1 MHPIPSAPEADTATV
16 VAPQAAFAAAQPET
30 DTRPRTALLLQW
42 VGMGDLVWHAPY
54 FRAVAA
60 TSQGGQASLIAS
72 PTTFARDLVGHE
84 PWVKEII
91 DFDRH
96 PRRHEGRQGR
106 HRGVL
111 GLWRMGRELREQGF
125 DRIVLFT
132 NHTNR
137 TLVAVFAEIPE
148 RLGYG
153 TSWLQRRLL
162 SRGPWIRRYKGPA
175 VSAYND
181 ATAFA
186 LAQGWCDAP
195 ILPSLFVRPDAAD
208 RMRARL
214 QGLPAQRVALCIG
227 ASEPYKQWGVANF
240 AALTSEIARTGR
252 GVLLIGGPA
261 ETEMAQAIIDGIDA
275 DLRPQ
280 VLALTKG
287 SVADT
292 VATMSLVQTCIGNDT
307 GGVQMAAAV
316 DTQTWVILGPRPP
329 LEHDPKTL
337 HMITAPSLAAIAPAE
352 VARVSLT
359 RNS

>member
-1 MHPIPSAPEADTATV
+1 
-16 VAPQAAFAAAQPET
+16 
-30 DTRPRTALLLQW
+30 
-42 VGMGDLVWHAPY
+42 MGDLVWHAPY

-162 SRGPWIRRYKGPA
+162 TRGPWIRQYKGPA
-175 VSAYND
+175 VSAYID
-181 ATAFA
+181 ATNFA
-186 LAQGWCDAP
+186 MAQGFCDAP
-195 ILPSLFVRPDAAD
+195 ILPSLVVRPDAAE
-208 RMRARL
+208 RMRAKL
-214 QGLPAQRVALCIG
+214 QGLPEQRVALCIG
-227 ASEPYKQWGVANF
+227 ASEPYKQWGADNF
-240 AALTSEIARTGR
+240 AALATEIASTGR
-252 GVLLIGGPA
+252 AVLLVAGPA
-261 ETEMAQAIIDGIDA
+261 ETDLAQSIIERIDA
-275 DLRPQ
+275 DLRPR

-316 DTQTWVILGPRPP
+316 GTQTWVILGPRPP

-337 HMITAPSLAAIAPAE
+337 HMITAPKLLDIQPTTVAE
-352 VARVSLT
+352 VARISLT
-359 RNS
+359 SNS